1 MAAPDDFRKSD
12 YLIDHYIQAA
22 GALRDFD
29 FLERSRDFSD
39 ARGALNKAAGR
50 VCDALRRLANDD
62 QPFWDTLAAMREPIR
77 QNQPAIERM
86 LDEIELFISQEEKI
100 LLAYKILPAEF
111 VLRLLSD
118 LTVTMKAFRAE
129 PGQQYLVK
137 LQTGIAEAAG
147 IICGHANTPLKDP
160 ADGRLLKFSLTTK
173 EALGVLGGA
182 VTIVV
187 NGVTAGATA
196 NPLPLAS
203 IVGGAASSLGF
214 LEWLKRWKRKHD

>member
-1 MAAPDDFRKSD
+1 MASPDDFRKSD

-22 GALRDFD
+22 GALRDFE
-29 FLERSRDFSD
+29 FLETSGDFSD
-39 ARGALNKAAGR
+39 ARGALNKAADR
-50 VCDALRRLANDD
+50 VCDALRRLANHD

-100 LLAYKILPAEF
+100 LLAYKILPAEL

-137 LQTGIAEAAG
+137 LHTGIGEAAG
-147 IICGHANTPLKDP
+147 IICGHANTPL
-160 ADGRLLKFSLTTK
+160 
-173 EALGVLGGA
+173 
-182 VTIVV
+182 
-187 NGVTAGATA
+187 
-196 NPLPLAS
+196 
-203 IVGGAASSLGF
+203 
-214 LEWLKRWKRKHD
+214 